1 VDFFR
6 GVTIPEANLYPRLFG
21 GQLLGQGLWAACQ
34 SVDASLGVHSLHSYF
49 LLPGDPNGAG
59 DRNKREM
66 SFSSAHNLPAVGG
79 LLAEAFFFALLRC
92 TLILQL
98 RVRLKKPGFVVPV
111 IQWV

>member
-1 VDFFR
+1 MDFFR

-59 DRNKREM
+59 DRNMRE
-66 SFSSAHNLPAVGG
+66 NL
-79 LLAEAFFFALLRC
+79 L
-92 TLILQL
+92 
-98 RVRLKKPGFVVPV
+98 
-111 IQWV
+111 